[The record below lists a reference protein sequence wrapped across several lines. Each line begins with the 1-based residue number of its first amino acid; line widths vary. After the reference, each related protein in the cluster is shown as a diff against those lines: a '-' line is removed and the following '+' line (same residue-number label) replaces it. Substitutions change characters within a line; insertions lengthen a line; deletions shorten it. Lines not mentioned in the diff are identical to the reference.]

1 MSEVICT
8 FVHSINHK
16 DALMRLRHITLLV
29 LAVLANATARGQSTA
44 GSSIVSRVALSDDGS
59 LVADRSRGIAYIAY
73 DDHGNPQTIYFT
85 NGNET
90 RYAYGASGQKLR
102 VAHYVAK
109 PNITR
114 TFGVK
119 PGGSTQDEVLFTG
132 QTNYYP
138 FGAPYADPN
147 AVMGATVQP
156 YKYNGKELD
165 RMHGLDTYDYGARQ
179 YDPIL
184 ARWDRVDP
192 LCENYYGVSL
202 YAYCGDD
209 PVNKVD
215 PNGLDEWEIN
225 SKGFLVNR
233 IEKKEYDGFFIVS
246 DAGKRTAEKSLI
258 LPYGTVVN
266 YFNRENS
273 KKEEYDVF
281 ELTGNSQ
288 TKQLFT
294 FLADNTSVEWN
305 LATGGWIASGAYLDY
320 LTTSHNDDKELGIV
334 SLIDDQL
341 SKGYY
346 LLNLYH
352 NHPDNSSFPSG
363 LGYKIFGDFE
373 PGDKQHAQWVS
384 QLFGDKVR
392 FSIYVSN
399 KKQFVSYGPNSS
411 LADFPE
417 FWDFHIK
424 K

>member
-1 MSEVICT
+1 
-8 FVHSINHK
+8 
-16 DALMRLRHITLLV
+16 
-29 LAVLANATARGQSTA
+29 
-44 GSSIVSRVALSDDGS
+44 VS
-59 LVADRSRGIAYIAY
+59 
-73 DDHGNPQTIYFT
+73 P
-85 NGNET
+85 
-90 RYAYGASGQKLR
+90 
-102 VAHYVAK
+102 
-109 PNITR
+109 
-114 TFGVK
+114 
-119 PGGSTQDEVLFTG
+119 
-132 QTNYYP
+132 
-138 FGAPYADPN
+138 
-147 AVMGATVQP
+147 
-156 YKYNGKELD
+156 
-165 RMHGLDTYDYGARQ
+165 
-179 YDPIL
+179 
-184 ARWDRVDP
+184 
-192 LCENYYGVSL
+192 

-215 PNGLDEWEIN
+215 SNGLDEWEIN

-233 IEKKEYDGFFIVS
+233 IENKEYDGFFIVS

>member
-29 LAVLANATARGQSTA
+29 LAVLANATACGQSTA

-90 RYAYGASGQKLR
+90 RYAYGA
-102 VAHYVAK
+102 
-109 PNITR
+109 
-114 TFGVK
+114 
-119 PGGSTQDEVLFTG
+119 
-132 QTNYYP
+132 
-138 FGAPYADPN
+138 
-147 AVMGATVQP
+147 TVQS
-156 YKYNGKELD
+156 YKYYGKELD

-192 LCENYYGVSL
+192 LCEKYYGVSP